1 MNKIVFS
8 ALYFVAG
15 SAASVAAPAVNVLS
29 PVPALPAPLDPI
41 KCDNRPVIMV
51 VSGVIH
57 DRARMAIYAKAI
69 RDSGLYP
76 HLGGYYV
83 NNPSSIAT
91 FEGTPPENATTL
103 IVRFPCLA
111 HARSFWYSQI
121 YQEKII
127 PERLNPV
134 AGTFSVTVYE
144 ENALPPYMVGRVTPG
159 KYAGNQAEAI
169 VTGIEKVPAFSG
181 AIKK

>member
-1 MNKIVFS
+1 MKSIFFGLSFFLCSPLLVQ
-8 ALYFVAG
+8 AQP
-15 SAASVAAPAVNVLS
+15 APAVPN
-29 PVPALPAPLDPI
+29 PVATSKPLDPI

-83 NNPSSIAT
+83 NNPRSIAT

-111 HARSFWYSQI
+111 HARSFWYSKI